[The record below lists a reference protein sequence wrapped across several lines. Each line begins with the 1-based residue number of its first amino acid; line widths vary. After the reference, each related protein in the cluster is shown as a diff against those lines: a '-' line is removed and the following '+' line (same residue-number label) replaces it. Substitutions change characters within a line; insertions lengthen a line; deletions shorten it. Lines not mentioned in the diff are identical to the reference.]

1 MHTGATELVAKIMRS
16 LDADTWIN
24 AKWPLHLTIP
34 LSQTCKEV
42 RKAVHDARM
51 YASVRVASLDSFFA
65 ARKYEIAQL
74 RLEPLFGLS
83 PFSGVGNSYGREA
96 LLVQE
101 LPRMSKLRRL
111 DVCGNNMGSWAQ
123 SDSFFEALGA
133 NCTALT
139 DLDLS
144 ENEIGFE
151 SDLGMIQ
158 AMMPLLS
165 RLQRLNLSFN
175 DLNNEGVLSVFR
187 GCALCT
193 SLTELDLSGNEL
205 CVLTDI
211 TEADFGSN
219 LKTLKLARCDLGCVN
234 NDGYYDTEGV
244 AQLILNYTSL
254 THLDLHANHLVDAH
268 VADLSLALSKATWLT
283 TLNLSS
289 NHFGDA
295 HNADLVASWHGE
307 QQHLLI
313 DPVYDDDSSTVE
325 DDSANPAC
333 TIA

>member
-1 MHTGATELVAKIMRS
+1 MHTGATELVAEIMRS
-16 LDADTWIN
+16 LDADTWTN

-51 YASVRVASLDSFFA
+51 CASVRVACVDSFFA

-74 RLEPLFGLS
+74 RLDPLFGLS

-151 SDLGMIQ
+151 SDLDMIQ
-158 AMMPLLS
+158 AMMPRLS
-165 RLQRLNLSFN
+165 CLQRLNLSFN

-211 TEADFGSN
+211 AEADFGSN
-219 LKTLKLARCDLGCVN
+219 LQTLRLARCDLGSVN
-234 NDGYYDTEGV
+234 EDGDYDGEGV

-268 VADLSLALSKATWLT
+268 VANLSLALSKATWLT
-283 TLNLSS
+283 TLNLRG
-289 NHFGDA
+289 NHFGNT
-295 HNADLVASWHGE
+295 HNANLVANWHGE
-307 QQHLLI
+307 QQNLLI
-313 DPVYDDDSSTVE
+313 DPLYDDDSSSVE